1 MGDNRDSYLVKA
13 LLDNYEEPLDI
24 SLISNNPFIPSIGNN
39 LNTPTNQ
46 NNEKRHLL
54 PESFPNLP
62 PTVNNKTPAKSK
74 SIQELES
81 FIDQKCNELALGSLK
96 RDAEIKQQISDEL
109 EAHYNTSLVKSLKDQ
124 IDILQ
129 SEVYF
134 LREELREK
142 NNLFKILMKSKISDN
157 KCHNIDN
164 HKNISKNE
172 NDKKINEN
180 INNSMAN
187 TINFDSGNEN
197 NKNNGNKNKG
207 NYINSNEGNSNN
219 NNNSSSKER
228 NMSSSNINSKINIK
242 NINDNSKENNMN
254 SNGGDNSTNSK
265 QKQAS
270 NNTNSISNNNNNG
283 NSKENN
289 ISSSNINSKTRKTA
303 FIVGDSMVKKIDGYL
318 LTSSINHRYI
328 VKVRPFLSAKT
339 IDMVDYIKPT
349 QRDFN
354 PDVYLLHVGTND
366 LSSNKSPEQIS
377 LDILNLANSLKLD
390 NNTVIVSSIVPRD
403 DENKKKVD
411 EVNTILEKLCKAN
424 NVGIIS
430 HRSINPKRHLN
441 RSRLHL
447 NNAGV
452 SLFVRNFRDFLNNFD
467 KI

>member
-1 MGDNRDSYLVKA
+1 M
-13 LLDNYEEPLDI
+13 
-24 SLISNNPFIPSIGNN
+24 
-39 LNTPTNQ
+39 
-46 NNEKRHLL
+46 
-54 PESFPNLP
+54 
-62 PTVNNKTPAKSK
+62 
-74 SIQELES
+74 ES

-142 NNLFKILMKSKISDN
+142 NNLFKILMKSKMSDN
-157 KCHNIDN
+157 KCHNIDTNNQNDKIPESAPSELRHTTTNKNN

-172 NDKKINEN
+172 NDEKINEN
-180 INNSMAN
+180 INSSMAN
-187 TINFDSGNEN
+187 NINFDSGNEN

-207 NYINSNEGNSNN
+207 NCINSNEGNSNN

-270 NNTNSISNNNNNG
+270 NDTNSISNNNNNG

-289 ISSSNINSKTRKTA
+289 ISRSNINSKTRKTA
-303 FIVGDSMVKKIDGYL
+303 FIIGDSMVKKIDGYL

-349 QRDFN
+349 QRDSIQTYTYYMSEQMTYPPTN
-354 PDVYLLHVGTND
+354 LLSKYLWT
-366 LSSNKSPEQIS
+366 
-377 LDILNLANSLKLD
+377 
-390 NNTVIVSSIVPRD
+390 
-403 DENKKKVD
+403 
-411 EVNTILEKLCKAN
+411 
-424 NVGIIS
+424 
-430 HRSINPKRHLN
+430 
-441 RSRLHL
+441 
-447 NNAGV
+447 
-452 SLFVRNFRDFLNNFD
+452 F
-467 KI
+467 

>member
-1 MGDNRDSYLVKA
+1 MGDNRGSYLVNA

-24 SLISNNPFIPSIGNN
+24 SLISNNRFIPSNGNSS
-39 LNTPTNQ
+39 NTPTNQ
-46 NNEKRHLL
+46 NNEKQQFLT
-54 PESFPNLP
+54 ESTSNLP
-62 PTVNNKTPAKSK
+62 PNLNNKTPAKSK

-81 FIDQKCNELALGSLK
+81 FIDRKYNELALGSLK
-96 RDAEIKQQISDEL
+96 RDAEIKQQISQEL

-157 KCHNIDN
+157 KCHNIDTNNQNDKIPESAPSELRHTTTNKNN

-172 NDKKINEN
+172 TDEKINN
-180 INNSMAN
+180 DNTNNSMAN
-187 TINFDSGNEN
+187 NINFDSGSENN

-207 NYINSNEGNSNN
+207 NCINSNEGNSNSNN
-219 NNNSSSKER
+219 NNNSSSKEN

-242 NINDNSKENNMN
+242 NINNNSKENNMN

-270 NNTNSISNNNNNG
+270 NNTNSISNNNNNS

-303 FIVGDSMVKKIDGYL
+303 FIIGDSMVKKIDGYL

-366 LSSNKSPEQIS
+366 LFSNKSHEQIS

-390 NNTVIVSSIVPRD
+390 KSTVIVSSIVPR
-403 DENKKKVD
+403 N
-411 EVNTILEKLCKAN
+411 
-424 NVGIIS
+424 
-430 HRSINPKRHLN
+430 
-441 RSRLHL
+441 
-447 NNAGV
+447 
-452 SLFVRNFRDFLNNFD
+452 D
-467 KI
+467 KN